1 METENKPNQKLELWK
16 TISPYQEGFLKVGD
30 IHTIR
35 YALYG
40 NPNGKPVFFLHG
52 GPGGGCNDEDAR
64 WFDPSKYLIVT
75 HDQRGSGKSTPLA
88 EIRENTPDNLVND
101 IESLRKHLNIQTP
114 FSIFAGSWGTTLA
127 LLYAEAYPKNVSR
140 MILRGIFTCS
150 YKEQDYF
157 YSATGAAK
165 FSPEEWDNL
174 IKRIPQGPDRIQER
188 IHKLIE
194 NSNEEEKLKW
204 CRTLAEYEYSFFNLS
219 PDDLNKE
226 LANIGLV
233 FPEMRINMY
242 YQANHFFIEDEQI
255 IKNINSI
262 KDIPITIIHGNKDF
276 ICPPASA
283 KKLNEQL
290 PNSTLILVPEA
301 GHLSSDSKIQ
311 QALLEAINLWV

>member
-1 METENKPNQKLELWK
+1 MNEYTLWPEIK
-16 TISPYQEGFLKVGD
+16 SFDEGFLKVSD

-40 NPNGKPVFFLHG
+40 NPKGKPVFFLHG

-88 EIRENTPDNLVND
+88 EIRENIPNNLVND

-127 LLYAEAYPKNVSR
+127 LLYAEAYPKNISR

-150 YKEQDYF
+150 YDEQDYF

-165 FSPEEWDNL
+165 FSPEAWENL
-174 IKRIPQGPDRIQER
+174 IKKIPQGTDRIQER

-194 NSNEEEKLKW
+194 NSDEEEKLKW
-204 CRTLAEYEYSFFNLS
+204 CRILAEYEYSFFNLS
-219 PDDLNKE
+219 SDELNKALE
-226 LANIGLV
+226 NMDLV
-233 FPEMRINMY
+233 FKEMRINIF
-242 YQANHFFIEDEQI
+242 YQANRFFLEDNQI
-255 IKNINSI
+255 IKNIDSI
-262 KDIPITIIHGNKDF
+262 KHLPVSIVHGSGDL

-283 KKLNEQL
+283 FNLHKHLS
-290 PNSTLILVPEA
+290 NSTFVLVPEA
-301 GHLSSDSKIQ
+301 GHLSSDHKIQ
-311 QALLEAINLWV
+311 QALIEAVNNWR